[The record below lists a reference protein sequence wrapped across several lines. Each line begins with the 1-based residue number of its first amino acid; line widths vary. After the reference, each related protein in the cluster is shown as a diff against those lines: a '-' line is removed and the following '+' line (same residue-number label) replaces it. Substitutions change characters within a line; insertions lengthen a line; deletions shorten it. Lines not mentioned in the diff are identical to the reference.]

1 VSVRAGHSTAARI
14 AAQAARGTTDLLR
27 RYGPRAVLHAALL
40 LGAALMVTPFA
51 WMLSASLKDAAQM
64 FRFPPQWLPN
74 PLVVGN
80 YARVWSAV
88 PLARFYLN
96 SLFITTAITVGQL
109 ATAILAGYAFA
120 RLEFPG
126 RDVLFLALL
135 GTLMVPSQVT
145 IIPTYIIL
153 RVFGWID
160 TYQGVIVP
168 ALVHPFSIFMLRQFF
183 LSMPTDLEDA
193 ARIDG
198 SSRLGTL
205 FRIVLPLSAGPIAIL
220 GVFIFMWHW
229 NAFLWPL
236 IVLNS
241 ETRYTL
247 PVGLAMLR
255 TEMGT
260 DWPGLMAA
268 TVMATLPVLI
278 LYVVAQKRFMYGL
291 ARIGLIDSG

>member
-1 VSVRAGHSTAARI
+1 M
-14 AAQAARGTTDLLR
+14 LL
-27 RYGPRAVLHAALL
+27 
-40 LGAALMVTPFA
+40 PFA
-51 WMLSASLKDAAQM
+51 WMVLASLKDAAQM
-64 FRFPPQWLPN
+64 FRFPPRWLPD
-74 PLVVGN
+74 PLILSN
-80 YARVWSAV
+80 YTRVWSAV
-88 PLARFYLN
+88 PMARFYAN
-96 SLFITTAITVGQL
+96 SLFIATAITLGQL
-109 ATAILAGYAFA
+109 ATAVLAGYAFA

-126 RDVLFLALL
+126 RDVVFLALL

-145 IIPTYIIL
+145 IIPTYVIL

-183 LSMPTDLEDA
+183 LAVPAELEEA

-205 FRIVLPLSAGPIAIL
+205 FRIVLPLSVAPIAAL

-241 ETRYTL
+241 ESKYTL

-268 TVMATLPVLI
+268 TVMATAPVLI
-278 LYVVAQKRFMYGL
+278 LYVIVQKRFMYGL
-291 ARIGLIDSG
+291 ARVGLADHA